1 MLALVG
7 VAAAALGTGFLANQ
21 DEIMINLQ
29 GLGVG
34 VELVSL
40 PLSDV
45 WIDLSVEK
53 LTEIT
58 FVSTTGGGF
67 FNEDSA
73 KTIFV
78 NRVNKC
84 SFHYSE
90 EDSQLPPAPDNNL
103 GPGSV
108 VICKLSDEDGD
119 IVAEGRIIANQGPI
133 PDAASPCTSEE
144 WDLRDAN
151 GDFIMCVDYIPPS
164 QTWQIPIMT
173 WACADEL
180 CTRVGWVND
189 VEIVVL
195 GNFSGVFNAP

>member
-21 DEIMINLQ
+21 DEIMVNLQ

-45 WIDLSVEK
+45 WIDLSVDK
-53 LTEIT
+53 VTTMTEVLI
-58 FVSTTGGGF
+58 STDGDFFGF
-67 FNEDSA
+67 LSD

-78 NRVNKC
+78 NRVDKC

-103 GPGSV
+103 
-108 VICKLSDEDGD
+108 
-119 IVAEGRIIANQGPI
+119 
-133 PDAASPCTSEE
+133 
-144 WDLRDAN
+144 
-151 GDFIMCVDYIPPS
+151 
-164 QTWQIPIMT
+164 
-173 WACADEL
+173 
-180 CTRVGWVND
+180 
-189 VEIVVL
+189 
-195 GNFSGVFNAP
+195 